1 MGGIFFGIFTPTEA
15 AAIGAFATLLLA
27 IVRKQISWRGFI
39 EALSATTQT
48 SCMVMMIVAGATIF
62 GHFMAVTRV
71 PFELSAWA
79 GSLSL
84 PSSVIM
90 VIIILIYLFGGCFMD
105 AFALIMLTVPIFAP
119 LAETLGFDLIWFGIL
134 FTILAEIGLVTP
146 PFGLNLFVL
155 QGVVPQHDLMVVAR
169 STFPFVLPA
178 LALIVI
184 LTIFPELVL
193 WLPSILY

>member
-1 MGGIFFGIFTPTEA
+1 M
-15 AAIGAFATLLLA
+15 A

-48 SCMVMMIVAGATIF
+48 SCMVMVIVAGATIF

-84 PSSVIM
+84 PPSIIM
-90 VIIILIYLFGGCFMD
+90 ILIILIYLLGGCFMD

-119 LAETLGFDLIWFGIL
+119 LAETLGFDLIWFGVVIVLIGEMGVITPPVGINVYVVHGVARDVPLETIFKGVMPL
-134 FTILAEIGLVTP
+134 FT
-146 PFGLNLFVL
+146 
-155 QGVVPQHDLMVVAR
+155 
-169 STFPFVLPA
+169 
-178 LALIVI
+178 ALIICNI
-184 LTIFPELVL
+184 LILLFPEIALF
-193 WLPSILY
+193 LPNLMQ